1 MSFEATFPAHMA
13 SPDALPAPRPLQ
25 PLAILRRRRTPMIV
39 AFLTALVVALIVAA
53 AWPPTYISSATIL
66 IEQQEMPL
74 DLVRSTISSNADQR
88 LQVINQRVM
97 ITDNLLRIIQR
108 YDLYPDERK
117 KRGRETILTMMRN
130 DMSFRTIRADVIDPR
145 QGRPMQAT
153 IAFAVGFKSPSAESA
168 AKVATE
174 LSSLYLEENLQN
186 RRRLTDETTQF
197 LSDEAGKLSKHIA
210 ELDEQIS
217 QFKEQHVNTVPE
229 REPLNVQL
237 LTRADDEKRDI
248 TARLNQIDQQLLY
261 LSSQLTQVDP
271 TSQMFSQTG
280 ERVLTTSDRL
290 KLLRTQYEQASA
302 IYAPDHPDVLR
313 MKREIEGLEKNA
325 GPVEDD
331 ANDRARQLEKAEAD
345 LVSARERYA
354 PDHPDIARL
363 ERLVTALKSGDSQTT
378 SAPAASDTKKP
389 DNPLYIQLMT
399 QKESLLGERRSE
411 EAKQVELT
419 ARAKELERRLE
430 TSPLIERQY
439 VAIARE
445 LENTQS
451 KYREV
456 RQKQMEAQLAQSLE
470 SERKG
475 ERFSLIEP
483 AIVPQEPASPN
494 RVLILVLGSVLALA
508 AALGI
513 AVLLEVADGS
523 VRGRADV
530 MSLLTAPPLAVVPW
544 FENAQD
550 RVVRR
555 RKQRYAILGIV
566 VAILIALA
574 FVHFLYRPLDLL
586 WTLAMRR
593 LDL

>member
-13 SPDALPAPRPLQ
+13 APDSLPAPRPLQ

-39 AFLTALVVALIVAA
+39 AFLAALVVAVIVAA

-261 LSSQLTQVDP
+261 LNSQLTQVDP

-302 IYAPDHPDVLR
+302 IYAPDHPDVVR
-313 MKREIEGLEKNA
+313 MKREMEGLEKIA
-325 GPVEDD
+325 GPVGDD
-331 ANDRARQLEKAEAD
+331 GNDRTRQLQQAEAD
-345 LVSARERYA
+345 LVSAKERYA
-354 PDHPDIARL
+354 PDHPDVARL
-363 ERLVTALKSGDSQTT
+363 ERLVTALKSSDS
-378 SAPAASDTKKP
+378 SPAPAASDEKKP

-419 ARAKELERRLE
+419 TRAKELERRLE

-550 RVVRR
+550 RVARR
-555 RKQRYAILGIV
+555 RKQRYAVVAVV

>member
-1 MSFEATFPAHMA
+1 MSIEATFPAHMA
-13 SPDALPAPRPLQ
+13 PSDSLAAPRPLQ

-39 AFLTALVVALIVAA
+39 AFLTALVVAVIVAA

-108 YDLYPDERK
+108 YDLYPEERK

-261 LSSQLTQVDP
+261 LNSQLAQVDP

-290 KLLRTQYEQASA
+290 KLLRTQYEQMSA
-302 IYAPDHPDVLR
+302 IYAPDHPDVVR
-313 MKREIEGLEKNA
+313 MKREMEGLEKIA
-325 GPVEDD
+325 GPVDDD
-331 ANDRARQLEKAEAD
+331 ANDHTRQLQQAEAD

-354 PDHPDIARL
+354 PDHPDVARL
-363 ERLVTALKSGDSQTT
+363 ERLVTALKSSESQTAPLS
-378 SAPAASDTKKP
+378 SASGTKKP

-419 ARAKELERRLE
+419 TRAKELERRLE

-544 FENAQD
+544 FENAED